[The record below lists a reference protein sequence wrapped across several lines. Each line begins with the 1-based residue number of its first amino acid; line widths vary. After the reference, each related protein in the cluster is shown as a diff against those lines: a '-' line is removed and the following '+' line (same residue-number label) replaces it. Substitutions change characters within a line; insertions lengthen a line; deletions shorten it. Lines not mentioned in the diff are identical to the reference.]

1 MSLFVV
7 LIPTFLQVL
16 LTLGLL
22 LATGLSRTAAIRRR
36 EVRMSDIALGQ
47 QVWPAR
53 ITQIGNA
60 YANNMQLPT
69 LFYALTVLAIV
80 TKTTDTVF
88 VVMSFLF
95 VGLRY
100 AHAFEHVTS
109 NNVPRRF
116 ALFIGGIVVLFAM
129 WVIFAVRIASA

>member
-36 EVRMSDIALGQ
+36 EVRMADIALGQ

-80 TKTTDTVF
+80 TKTTDMVF

-129 WVIFAVRIASA
+129 WVIFAVRIATA